1 MANPKHLEI
10 LKRDVKEWNQ
20 WREAHQGIK
29 PDFSEADLSGAFL
42 SMADFSMADLRK
54 ADLGMATITGA
65 NLTGANLTGVD
76 LSGADLTDAYLI
88 GADLTEAKLN
98 YANLD
103 RARLGTAKLVGA
115 KLVLAKLVGANLTG
129 ANLVGANLSG
139 ADLSGAKLGGTDLS
153 RADLTEA
160 YLSGVDLT
168 EAYLI
173 GADLTEAKLN
183 YANLN
188 GAKLSGAKLTETSLI
203 GADLSGAVLSGA
215 NLCWAD
221 LNGAKLNGAKLSG
234 TNLSGVK
241 LSGAVLSGA
250 VLSGTNLRNATLLT
264 SRLINANF
272 DGADLTKACL
282 WETQRAG
289 WSIKGVIC
297 DSIYWDENGEEES
310 FYGPGEFERL
320 FADKTKVKLFY
331 KDGINPLEI
340 ATLPAL
346 IKHLEDSR
354 PGCGLRLVS
363 IHEDAGGV
371 VVELAVE
378 GDDNSPEQLKQL
390 ITEIETTAQRAIE
403 FERKFLAEEK
413 QRLQLEGALKQSDA
427 IIDKLILRP
436 SVNFQGDYK
445 HMGSTYNVPGQAGA
459 VGDNA
464 SASNMTFNQIVNH
477 FQQSIDLQA
486 LATQLA
492 ELRQAM
498 SEKQGSS
505 PQSAIALGKVAE
517 AEIAAQEKNPSQVMM
532 SLKAAGEWTLDFAKE
547 IGKDVVVEAI
557 KQSMGMP

>member
-10 LKRDVKEWNQ
+10 LKRDVKEWSQ

-54 ADLGMATITGA
+54 ADLGMAIITGA
-65 NLTGANLTGVD
+65 NLTGADLTG
-76 LSGADLTDAYLI
+76 
-88 GADLTEAKLN
+88 AKLN

-139 ADLSGAKLGGTDLS
+139 A
-153 RADLTEA
+153 
-160 YLSGVDLT
+160 
-168 EAYLI
+168 
-173 GADLTEAKLN
+173 
-183 YANLN
+183 
-188 GAKLSGAKLTETSLI
+188 
-203 GADLSGAVLSGA
+203 
-215 NLCWAD
+215 
-221 LNGAKLNGAKLSG
+221 
-234 TNLSGVK
+234 
-241 LSGAVLSGA
+241 
-250 VLSGTNLRNATLLT
+250 VLSGTKLRNATLLT

>member
-10 LKRDVKEWNQ
+10 LKRDVKEWSQ

-139 ADLSGAKLGGTDLS
+139 ADLSGARLGGTDLS

-188 GAKLSGAKLTETSLI
+188 GAKLNGAKLTETSLI
-203 GADLSGAVLSGA
+203 EADLSGAV
-215 NLCWAD
+215 
-221 LNGAKLNGAKLSG
+221 LSG

-340 ATLPAL
+340 ATIPAL

>member
-129 ANLVGANLSG
+129 ANL
-139 ADLSGAKLGGTDLS
+139 
-153 RADLTEA
+153 
-160 YLSGVDLT
+160 
-168 EAYLI
+168 
-173 GADLTEAKLN
+173 TEAKLN

-221 LNGAKLNGAKLSG
+221 LNGAKLN
-234 TNLSGVK
+234 
-241 LSGAVLSGA
+241 GA

>member
-129 ANLVGANLSG
+129 ANL
-139 ADLSGAKLGGTDLS
+139 
-153 RADLTEA
+153 
-160 YLSGVDLT
+160 
-168 EAYLI
+168 
-173 GADLTEAKLN
+173 
-183 YANLN
+183 
-188 GAKLSGAKLTETSLI
+188 
-203 GADLSGAVLSGA
+203 
-215 NLCWAD
+215 
-221 LNGAKLNGAKLSG
+221 SG
-234 TNLSGVK
+234 TSLSGVK

-557 KQSMGMP
+557 KQSMGLPLAWRFSEVGNA

>member
-139 ADLSGAKLGGTDLS
+139 ADLSGAKLGGTNLS

-160 YLSGVDLT
+160 YLSG
-168 EAYLI
+168 
-173 GADLTEAKLN
+173 
-183 YANLN
+183 
-188 GAKLSGAKLTETSLI
+188 
-203 GADLSGAVLSGA
+203 
-215 NLCWAD
+215 AD
-221 LNGAKLNGAKLSG
+221 LNEAKLNGAKLSG

-464 SASNMTFNQIVNH
+464 IARNMTFNQIVNH

>member
-10 LKRDVKEWNQ
+10 LKRDVKEWSQ

-139 ADLSGAKLGGTDLS
+139 AD
-153 RADLTEA
+153 
-160 YLSGVDLT
+160 
-168 EAYLI
+168 
-173 GADLTEAKLN
+173 
-183 YANLN
+183 
-188 GAKLSGAKLTETSLI
+188 
-203 GADLSGAVLSGA
+203 LSGA